1 MTLDRAP
8 GNSNKIK
15 CSHDYHVFEARFLCS
30 HHALSEGN
38 TYVIT
43 LLSHTDPVM
52 PVVYAHSP
60 EKESSHMCYMWKY
73 AYKRCRWSWYEFKW
87 MCCMSEDDCV
97 CKSGTN
103 HESKSLLIWKKEI
116 K

>member
-1 MTLDRAP
+1 
-8 GNSNKIK
+8 
-15 CSHDYHVFEARFLCS
+15 
-30 HHALSEGN
+30 
-38 TYVIT
+38 
-43 LLSHTDPVM
+43 
-52 PVVYAHSP
+52 
-60 EKESSHMCYMWKY
+60 
-73 AYKRCRWSWYEFKW
+73 